1 MERIV
6 DRSEFLSDASP
17 PPSSPNI
24 DDLKHLD
31 QFEFVQ
37 RQADANGD
45 VAMQDEEELDFFLF
59 APSSA
64 SQAQSKAALSKIRLA
79 SPDPTNATP
88 SFVVPNRNLSYYFT
102 DTLQPHE
109 RQNFEAAAV
118 SGQEVI
124 ALSHMTWPGCA
135 YEWRVLHVK
144 PTKKQR
150 QALARCD
157 ALYAKPGGDS
167 GATCKRTR
175 PGKQSRLKIRA
186 KQAAIRAEE
195 EENRKA
201 AELKEAAERE
211 KRTRRNREKQQ
222 KKRSRE
228 KAKKVSEGTADG
240 AAESNEGEELQPA

>member
-6 DRSEFLSDASP
+6 DRSELLSDASP
-17 PPSSPNI
+17 PPPSPNI
-24 DDLKHLD
+24 DELKDLD
-31 QFEFVQ
+31 RFEYVQ
-37 RQADANGD
+37 HTADADGD
-45 VAMQDEEELDFFLF
+45 VAMEHEEELDFCLF
-59 APSSA
+59 APSST
-64 SQAQSKAALSKIRLA
+64 SQVQSKAAVSKIRLA

-88 SFVVPNRNLSYYFT
+88 SFVVSTRNLSYYFT
-102 DTLQPHE
+102 DTSRPDE
-109 RQNFEAAAV
+109 RQTFEAAAV
-118 SGQEVI
+118 SGQDVI
-124 ALSHMTWPGCA
+124 AHSRMIWPGCA
-135 YEWRVLHVK
+135 YGWRVLHVK

-157 ALYAKPGGDS
+157 ALYAKSDEDS
-167 GATCKRTR
+167 EASSKRKR

-195 EENRKA
+195 EEKRKA

-228 KAKKVSEGTADG
+228 KAKKAGEGTSEGNDG
-240 AAESNEGEELQPA
+240 QESQPG